1 MVFLFVVFCLQS
13 GTWYGSVEFLEWSC
27 VEGEDFLLL
36 LIFFIYYYHH
46 PFLLLS
52 SYVHRIF
59 LDFHIIFRI
68 LDCCQVILL
77 FKFHMDF

>member
-36 LIFFIYYYHH
+36 LIFLSITTTIHFYCYLHMYIEFSLIFTS
-46 PFLLLS
+46 FLGS
-52 SYVHRIF
+52 
-59 LDFHIIFRI
+59 
-68 LDCCQVILL
+68 
-77 FKFHMDF
+77 